1 MIPEH
6 KQTSDEDAIPPL
18 LENDSGISIMAFKQ
32 RFAPAAVI
40 LVVGFTVGVGLRYF
54 IDAAAERDLANYVRS
69 GLHGSGIAF
78 AAWVVQGFFAAKA
91 HSSIGASLRRMPL
104 LAEVLVRSLVMT
116 AVIVVVG
123 IALQIALY
131 ADSLQLRWLTVNWF
145 ETHLPWIVA
154 IGLTISLTVGVVTE
168 TARLIGG
175 PLLASIVLGTYQR
188 PVREH
193 LIVMFLDLAG
203 STSLAEKLGEL
214 RVHDLITRFFFDIDE
229 PIHDHGGSVLSYVGD
244 EVIVTWAITDD
255 PARNA
260 QCLACFFAI
269 DSKIFRLSA
278 EYKEAFETVPRFRA
292 GLHCGPVIVSECG
305 GFKRQLAYFGDTMNV
320 SARLCEHSK
329 VCGCN
334 LIVSGEVL
342 SHVTIPQNL
351 RIGVGQNIALRGRN
365 SLLEVH
371 EVGQI
376 ADNSMIEGAKQ

>member
-1 MIPEH
+1 
-6 KQTSDEDAIPPL
+6 
-18 LENDSGISIMAFKQ
+18 
-32 RFAPAAVI
+32 
-40 LVVGFTVGVGLRYF
+40 
-54 IDAAAERDLANYVRS
+54 
-69 GLHGSGIAF
+69 
-78 AAWVVQGFFAAKA
+78 
-91 HSSIGASLRRMPL
+91 
-104 LAEVLVRSLVMT
+104 
-116 AVIVVVG
+116 VG
-123 IALQIALY
+123 I
-131 ADSLQLRWLTVNWF
+131 
-145 ETHLPWIVA
+145 
-154 IGLTISLTVGVVTE
+154 VTE

-188 PVREH
+188 PVREQ
-193 LIVMFLDLAG
+193 LFVMFLDLAD

-260 QCLACFFAI
+260 RCLACFFAI
-269 DSKIFRLSA
+269 DNKIASLSTV
-278 EYKEAFETVPRFRA
+278 YKEAFGTVPSFRA
-292 GLHCGPVIVSECG
+292 GLHSGPVIVSECG

-320 SARLCEHSK
+320 SARLCEYCK

-351 RIGVGQNIALRGRN
+351 QIGVCQSIELRGRN

-371 EVGQI
+371 EAHQI
-376 ADNSMIEGAKQ
+376 TDS